1 MLYLMRII
9 DEFLFIIEKL
19 LFIIS
24 KLNYGKQMSALR
36 ENSDQICSVI
46 QVNVKGNPDDLKDW
60 VKNRSSKYVLDLN
73 EDKLISY
80 EWHFSDDGKE
90 ATLVEL
96 LVDSDGYMQRL
107 KNHLASPI
115 AAEITDLVEF
125 KGWHIFG
132 DAKPDLKEAL
142 QPMGATFQSYFFGFN
157 HSIKSA

>member
-1 MLYLMRII
+1 
-9 DEFLFIIEKL
+9 
-19 LFIIS
+19 
-24 KLNYGKQMSALR
+24 MSALR

-60 VKNRSSKYVLDLN
+60 VKNRSSKYVLELN

-107 KNHLASPI
+107 KIISQALLL
-115 AAEITDLVEF
+115 AEITDLVEF

-132 DAKPDLKEAL
+132 NAKPDLKEAL
-142 QPMGATFQSYFFGFN
+142 QPMGATFQSYF
-157 HSIKSA
+157 SVLIIQ

>member
-1 MLYLMRII
+1 
-9 DEFLFIIEKL
+9 
-19 LFIIS
+19 
-24 KLNYGKQMSALR
+24 MSALR

-115 AAEITDLVEF
+115 ATEI
-125 KGWHIFG
+125 K
-132 DAKPDLKEAL
+132 
-142 QPMGATFQSYFFGFN
+142 
-157 HSIKSA
+157 

>member
-1 MLYLMRII
+1 
-9 DEFLFIIEKL
+9 
-19 LFIIS
+19 
-24 KLNYGKQMSALR
+24 MSALS

-46 QVNVKGNPDDLKDW
+46 QVNVKGNPDDLKKW

-115 AAEITDLVEF
+115 AAKSFLLN
-125 KGWHIFG
+125 
-132 DAKPDLKEAL
+132 LKA
-142 QPMGATFQSYFFGFN
+142 GTFLLMQN
-157 HSIKSA
+157 KI